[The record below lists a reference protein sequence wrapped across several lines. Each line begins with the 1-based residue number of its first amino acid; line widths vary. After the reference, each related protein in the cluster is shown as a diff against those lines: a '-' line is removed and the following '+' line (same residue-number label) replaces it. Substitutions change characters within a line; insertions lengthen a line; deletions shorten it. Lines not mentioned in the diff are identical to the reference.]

1 MRFSPF
7 YKISLKRTL
16 QKFAGRTLR
25 NSCKK
30 FQACCAD
37 KRDRKRLQHWFI
49 ISLVI
54 YVTYVAQYL
63 LYTIWIVW
71 SHAYGAAVFGG
82 YCIYKLYAF
91 WVLFCYISE
100 VKYYGGFNSAL
111 RELSDEEIE
120 GFFHGHPAI
129 SREGEDPAVTN
140 KPYNSDLEIAFNRIK
155 IDERSPL
162 GNGAFG
168 RVLKAEL
175 FSKQGDPFTEARSMI
190 VAVKTLNENADLIY
204 FKAMLLELKILSYIG
219 RHENVVNLVGACTA
233 MLKERKIYIVVEFCK
248 LGCITNYLKANRGTF
263 IACFNPVLNEN
274 SSDCQ
279 PPCLSD
285 LVKWSLQTAAGMEYI
300 SNKKIIHGDLAGR
313 NVLLTGEKVA
323 KVADFGLSRQLY
335 HYSTYIKQNDE
346 PLPWRWLSPE
356 SLRDLYFSPVSDVWS
371 FGVTMWEYFTL
382 GEVPYCGYNYSTEF
396 IKNLDSC
403 ASINHPMLVMKYPKI
418 RPSFTEIRLEL
429 ERILNEYYSPSEM
442 RPSSLTGY
450 VCF

>member
-1 MRFSPF
+1 MKRVKESSQSRYQVWSPCF
-7 YKISLKRTL
+7 GFFLQGAVKSLAITDVGIQIGML
-16 QKFAGRTLR
+16 VCITTGVLVSLSGGLTTGVDDGPF
-25 NSCKK
+25 KK
-30 FQACCAD
+30 FVEITLGHL
-37 KRDRKRLQHWFI
+37 RDRKRLQHWFI

-233 MLKERKIYIVVEFCK
+233 MLKESILYSAK
-248 LGCITNYLKANRGTF
+248 GCS
-263 IACFNPVLNEN
+263 FNPVTFL
-274 SSDCQ
+274 
-279 PPCLSD
+279 
-285 LVKWSLQTAAGMEYI
+285 K
-300 SNKKIIHGDLAGR
+300 
-313 NVLLTGEKVA
+313 
-323 KVADFGLSRQLY
+323 
-335 HYSTYIKQNDE
+335 
-346 PLPWRWLSPE
+346 
-356 SLRDLYFSPVSDVWS
+356 
-371 FGVTMWEYFTL
+371 
-382 GEVPYCGYNYSTEF
+382 
-396 IKNLDSC
+396 
-403 ASINHPMLVMKYPKI
+403 
-418 RPSFTEIRLEL
+418 
-429 ERILNEYYSPSEM
+429 
-442 RPSSLTGY
+442 
-450 VCF
+450 